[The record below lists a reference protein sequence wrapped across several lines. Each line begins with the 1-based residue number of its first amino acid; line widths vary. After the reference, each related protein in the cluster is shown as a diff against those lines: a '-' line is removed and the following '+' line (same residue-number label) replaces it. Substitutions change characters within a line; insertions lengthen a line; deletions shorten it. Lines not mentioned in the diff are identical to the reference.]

1 MHRRLHILLA
11 LLALS
16 TGLWAQTEPNIV
28 AIEEPAPKSD
38 SISVD
43 LNSPMADYS
52 APKRYTIRKITAE
65 GIKFLDPQLQ
75 INSSGLV
82 EGEEITIPGRE
93 ISDAITRLWSKQY
106 FSDVQIFA
114 TPVGD
119 SVDLNIVLSER
130 PRIFRWLFEGISKSA
145 TTTLTDELK
154 LKRGAETL
162 SDYNIEKRVNQI
174 KDHYIHKGWRN
185 VEVTP
190 RIENDSVIRNAV
202 NVTFVVDKREKV
214 RIGEINFEGNE
225 VFDDKQLRKVMK

>member
-1 MHRRLHILLA
+1 MFRKFPILIA
-11 LLALS
+11 LLTLS
-16 TGLWAQTEPNIV
+16 ASLWAQTNPAIV
-28 AIEEPAPKSD
+28 AIDEPEPKTD

-43 LNSPMADYS
+43 LNSPIADYS

-75 INSSGLV
+75 INSSGLA
-82 EGEEITIPGRE
+82 EGEQITIPGRE
-93 ISDAITRLWSKQY
+93 ISDAISKLWSKQY

-145 TTTLTDELK
+145 STTLTDELK

-162 SDYNIEKRVNQI
+162 SDYNIEKRINQI
-174 KDHYIHKGWRN
+174 KEHYIHKGWRN

-202 NVTFVVDKREKV
+202 NVTFVVNKNEKV
-214 RIGEINFEGNE
+214 RLARLTSRATRCLPTNSSAR
-225 VFDDKQLRKVMK
+225 L